1 VTGEGRKALPLSF
14 RVEAMELPT
23 SIENCHRMIREL
35 VEENA
40 VLRKSGNDFGHL
52 AERLNAALR
61 EERRFSEHLA
71 RNSART
77 SRKPRPSLIE
87 DGGGRWST
95 VAAGVQTYAAS
106 PGPLQGRGVRM
117 PMREVRTR
125 PAKWVI

>member
-1 VTGEGRKALPLSF
+1 
-14 RVEAMELPT
+14 MELPT
-23 SIENCHRMIREL
+23 SIENCHRMILEL

-61 EERRFSEHLA
+61 EERRFTDQLK

-77 SRKPRPSLIE
+77 SRKPRPALIE
-87 DGGGRWST
+87 DSGGRWSS
-95 VAAGVQTYAAS
+95 VATGVQSYAAAS
-106 PGPLQGRGVRM
+106 GLIQCRETRM
-117 PMREVRTR
+117 PLREARTR

>member
-1 VTGEGRKALPLSF
+1 
-14 RVEAMELPT
+14 MQLPT
-23 SIENCHRMIREL
+23 SIENCHRMIRDL

-61 EERRFSEHLA
+61 EERRFTEQLK

-77 SRKPRPSLIE
+77 SRKPRPGLIE

-95 VAAGVQTYAAS
+95 VAAGVQTYAAAA
-106 PGPLQGRGVRM
+106 GPIQCRQTRTPL
-117 PMREVRTR
+117 REAPTR

>member
-1 VTGEGRKALPLSF
+1 
-14 RVEAMELPT
+14 MELPT
-23 SIENCHRMIREL
+23 SIENCHRMIRDL

-61 EERRFSEHLA
+61 EERRFTEQLA
-71 RNSART
+71 RHSART

-95 VAAGVQTYAAS
+95 VAAGLQTYAAAS
-106 PGPLQGRGVRM
+106 GPLQCREIRM
-117 PMREVRTR
+117 PLREARTR
-125 PAKWVI
+125 PSKWVI

>member
-1 VTGEGRKALPLSF
+1 
-14 RVEAMELPT
+14 MELPT
-23 SIENCHRMIREL
+23 SIENCHRMIRDL

-61 EERRFSEHLA
+61 EERRFTEQLA
-71 RNSART
+71 RDTTRPSARKL
-77 SRKPRPSLIE
+77 KPRLSE

-95 VAAGVQTYAAS
+95 VAAGLQTYAAAA
-106 PGPLQGRGVRM
+106 GPIQCRQARTPL
-117 PMREVRTR
+117 REAPTR